1 MLQLNMESATV
12 FVRVMKKLLHLVS
25 IPQNLLKGHVQDADV
40 LSLDRKVVVQIIKLR
55 SDYYKSEEVRELCQQ
70 VMSNE

>member
-1 MLQLNMESATV
+1 MQLNMESATV

-40 LSLDRKVVVQIIKLR
+40 SSLDRKVVVQMIKLR

>member
-25 IPQNLLKGHVQDADV
+25 LT
-40 LSLDRKVVVQIIKLR
+40 KVKCSTLF
-55 SDYYKSEEVRELCQQ
+55 KP
-70 VMSNE
+70 